1 MSQTCCFCNQ
11 MSFEFLHDGTPV
23 CASHTSEVV
32 LSGSI
37 ESQVEELAAFVSQH
51 PDGALIVFTEIR
63 PIAQILNGEEPWF
76 GLHHEVGR
84 IRDEHNGDII
94 AVLMG
99 AYCARCGYDVP
110 EGTDLCIE
118 CQYI

>member
-11 MSFEFLHDGTPV
+11 TLFAFPGAPV
-23 CASHTSEVV
+23 CEAHTRQIV

-37 ESQVEELAAFVSQH
+37 ESQVEELSRFARQH
-51 PDGALIVFTEIR
+51 PDGALIVFTEIP
-63 PIAQILNGEEPWF
+63 PIVQILNGEEPWF
-76 GLHHEVGR
+76 CDLDREVGR
-84 IRDEHNGDII
+84 IRDAHNGDII

-110 EGTDLCIE
+110 EGDDLCIQ